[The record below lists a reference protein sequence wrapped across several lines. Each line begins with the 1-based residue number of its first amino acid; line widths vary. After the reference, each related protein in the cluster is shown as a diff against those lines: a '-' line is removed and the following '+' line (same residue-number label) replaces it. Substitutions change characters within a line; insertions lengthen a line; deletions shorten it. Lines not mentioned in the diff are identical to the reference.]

1 MNDDELSKWLQRRWN
16 SILAN
21 TDSEED
27 PDVDRL
33 VNSSTVSIRY
43 AFVTQLLG
51 KFAQPDRDILCLQM
65 GSPEEVADTGR
76 WDPRSFCSRLIVPWV
91 QQNQNVLGTSTDP
104 YVNNPLRRSRLDVNM
119 GSLRNRAQWE
129 ALIEILIDA
138 DSHTAVSGLL
148 DRCLHS
154 IARRLAKQTVV
165 YPVPLRISLDQL
177 TTLLDRYLSTSSGGI
192 RQQIVS
198 TALLRT
204 VGTAFS
210 IFSRVE
216 AQGVNEP
223 DAATGAPGD
232 VLCYGSDDSLTLA
245 VEVKGNRLRLVE
257 LESTIIKAR
266 ASGVANVLFATPD
279 FAPDDRD
286 AIKTRISEEWVQGS
300 NFYQIPIQELARNA
314 FMLLSEDWRVKLL
327 REICNELDSRATQPS
342 DRLEWAAL
350 LTG

>member
-1 MNDDELSKWLQRRWN
+1 MNDDELTEWLELRWR

-21 TDSEED
+21 TNTEED
-27 PDVDRL
+27 PDVDRF
-33 VNSSTVSIRY
+33 VNSTTVSIRY

-65 GSPEEVADTGR
+65 GSQEEVADTGR
-76 WDPRSFCSRLIVPWV
+76 WDPRSFCSDVVVPWV
-91 QQNQNVLGTSTDP
+91 QRNQNVLGRSTDP
-104 YVNNPLRRSRLDVNM
+104 YVNNPLRRPRLDVNM
-119 GSLRNRAQWE
+119 GSLRSRAHWE
-129 ALIEILIDA
+129 ALNEILSDA
-138 DSHTAVSGLL
+138 DNDTAVSELL

-154 IARRLAKQTVV
+154 VARRLAKQTVV

-177 TTLLDRYLSTSSGGI
+177 TTLLNRYLSAPSGGT

-204 VGTAFS
+204 LGTAFS

-223 DAATGAPGD
+223 DAASGAPGD
-232 VLCYGSDDSLTLA
+232 VLCYGFDDSLTLA

-266 ASGVANVLFATPD
+266 ASGVANVLFATPG
-279 FAPDDRD
+279 FAPNDQD
-286 AIKTRISEEWVQGS
+286 AIKSRVSEEWVQGS
-300 NFYQIPIQELARNA
+300 NLYQIPIQELARNS
-314 FMLLSEDWRVKLL
+314 FMLLSEEWRVTLL
-327 REICNELDSRATQPS
+327 REICTELDHRATQPS
-342 DRLEWAAL
+342 DRIEWADL